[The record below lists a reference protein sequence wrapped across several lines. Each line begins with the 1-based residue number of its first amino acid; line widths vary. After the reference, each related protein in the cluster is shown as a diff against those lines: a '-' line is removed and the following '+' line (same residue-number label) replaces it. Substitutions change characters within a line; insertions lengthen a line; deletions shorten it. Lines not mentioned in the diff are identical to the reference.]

1 MDNAHANLGT
11 KRREILKGMLAMS
24 TSLMGLSVLHPVYS
38 ADDMVVKGPRVPDVK
53 PTQVSAHCSVII
65 AKDPEPTPENQGMF
79 SNMGIII
86 TQKGV
91 VVFDTGGSVQIG
103 EMLIRQIKK

>member
-1 MDNAHANLGT
+1 MGNTDSVLGLQ
-11 KRREILKGMLAMS
+11 RRQLLKGALAVSAGMA
-24 TSLMGLSVLHPVYS
+24 GFSVLKPVYA

-53 PTQVSAHCSVII
+53 PSKVSARCHVII

-79 SNMGIII
+79 SNMGFII

-91 VVFDTGGSVQIG
+91 VVYDSGGSVQIG
-103 EMLIRQIKK
+103 